1 MKKTLLLIFMVAAS
15 VALCVT
21 GAWAYQF
28 NPIAEV
34 ESYQG
39 TSVTSWNGGYWHPVI
54 ADSNDPSFNI
64 QGANWVS
71 STSTLNIFTSFPAA
85 TGDLGAVA
93 ADLSLY
99 SAGTTWAVRL
109 SPISPGGGVSTVG
122 ELFKNP
128 SYNTSIYYFGSTGDI
143 YGGADNPANP
153 KPAPVWA
160 TSGLVQGI
168 TVPVTW
174 ASGEVEVDLAG
185 IPGFN
190 TRDFSFLYASGTCAN
205 SILTGSDPVP
215 LPPSVLLLGSGLMG
229 LAFLRRRRVEPKKV
243 IRL

>member
-28 NPIAEV
+28 NPVAEV

-39 TSVTSWNGGYWHPVI
+39 TSATSWNGGYWHPVI

-64 QGANWVS
+64 QGANFDG
-71 STSTLNIFTSFPAA
+71 STLDIFTSFPAA

-93 ADLSLY
+93 ADLTLY

-109 SPISPGGGVSTVG
+109 SPIAPGGGGTTVG
-122 ELFKNP
+122 ELFINP
-128 SYNTSIYYFGSTGDI
+128 IYNTSVHYFSSTGDI
-143 YGGADNPANP
+143 YGGAHNPANP
-153 KPAPVWA
+153 TPIPVWA
-160 TSGLVQGI
+160 TSGDQGT

-174 ASGEVEVDLAG
+174 LTGEVEVDLAA

-190 TRDFSFLYASGTCAN
+190 LGDFSFLYASGTCAN

-215 LPPSVLLLGSGLMG
+215 LPPSVLLLGSGLVG
-229 LAFLRRRRVEPKKV
+229 LAFLRRRVEPKKV

>member
-34 ESYQG
+34 KSYQG

-64 QGANWVS
+64 QGANLVG
-71 STSTLNIFTSFPAA
+71 STLDIFTSFPAA

-109 SPISPGGGVSTVG
+109 SPISPNGGGSTTVG
-122 ELFKNP
+122 ELFINP
-128 SYNTSIYYFGSTGDI
+128 TYNTSIYYFSSTGDI
-143 YGGADNPANP
+143 YGGAHNQANP
-153 KPAPVWA
+153 KPVPVWA
-160 TSGLVQGI
+160 TSAPTGTI
-168 TVPVTW
+168 VPVTW
-174 ASGEVEVDLAG
+174 LTGEVEVDLAA

-215 LPPSVLLLGSGLMG
+215 LPPSVLLLGSGLVG
-229 LAFLRRRRVEPKKV
+229 LAFLRRRVRA
-243 IRL
+243 